1 VEALVVVIVAV
12 VVIALATAVAP
23 KLGIAGPL
31 ILVLIG
37 GAVSLLP
44 FLEIPEIDPELILVG
59 VLPPLLYSAAVSL
72 PAIEFRRDFGPIAGL
87 SVLLVLI
94 SSVVLGLFF
103 IAVIPGIHPAI
114 AVALG
119 AILSPT
125 DAVATSIVKRLG
137 VSRRVVTLLEGESL
151 LNDAT
156 ALVLLR
162 TMIASVAVATSVTGD
177 ERVGVGFVPAFL
189 WGVVVAVVVG
199 AVVGLL
205 NLRLRALVKN
215 SAANTA
221 IGFVVPFIAY
231 IPTEELGGS
240 GLVAA
245 VVAGIVT
252 GQGAARWFTPEQ
264 RLSDEHNW
272 RTIELVLEGAVFL
285 IMGLE
290 LRDIVTQNIEDHN
303 GLGTGLGIAAGAL
316 AIILLVR
323 TGYVALLVWLQ
334 SRRARGRQRSRL
346 EAMSARIDQLASG
359 EAGSDA
365 GPPDA
370 AAGKD
375 APARAI
381 PYDHRGGRAGARQRR
396 AASRRGRRR
405 EAPSPDNP
413 RVQRRLDAMRAR
425 IARALSDLDYYQ
437 ASPLGWKH
445 GTIIVWAGMRGV
457 VTLAAAQ
464 TLSSDDTTDRALLVF
479 IAFAV
484 AVGSLMLQGFTL
496 PWVVRALHLQQPGD
510 DSLDRAEQS
519 ALDDEL
525 RDAAVAALAD
535 PGLRRRD
542 GTPFSEDLVGHVGK
556 RMVEPPD
563 EAASFPAHDFLELRL
578 TMIEAMRARLNE
590 LSSGGG
596 YSTPALRHAL
606 AELDADQLSL
616 ELRLDDES

>member
-1 VEALVVVIVAV
+1 MEVLIVVIIAI

-23 KLGIAGPL
+23 KVGIAGPL
-31 ILVLIG
+31 LLVLVG

-44 FLEIPEIDPELILVG
+44 FVEIPEINPEFILVG

-72 PAIEFRRDFGPIAGL
+72 PAVEFRRDFGPIAGL
-87 SVLLVLI
+87 SFLLVLI
-94 SSVVLGLFF
+94 SSVLLGFF
-103 IAVIPGIHPAI
+103 FMAVIPGIHPAI
-114 AVALG
+114 AIALG

-137 VSRRVVTLLEGESL
+137 VSRRVVTMLEGESL

-162 TMIASVAVATSVTGD
+162 TMIASAAVATATVTGD
-177 ERVGVGFVPAFL
+177 ARLGFGFLPAFV
-189 WGVVVAVVVG
+189 WGVFIAVVVG
-199 AVVGLL
+199 GIIGFL
-205 NLRLRALVKN
+205 NLRLRSLIRN

-264 RLSDEHNW
+264 RRSDEHNW
-272 RTIELVLEGAVFL
+272 HTIELVLEGAVFL

-290 LRDIVTQNIEDHN
+290 LSDIVEQNVATHN
-303 GLGTGLGIAAGAL
+303 GLGTGIGIAAGAL
-316 AIILLVR
+316 AIIIAVR
-323 TGYVALLVWLQ
+323 AVYVSLLVWLQ
-334 SRRARGRQRSRL
+334 SRRARGRQRTRLESMNSRL
-346 EAMSARIDQLASG
+346 DQIA
-359 EAGSDA
+359 EGSVR
-365 GPPDA
+365 P
-370 AAGKD
+370 
-375 APARAI
+375 
-381 PYDHRGGRAGARQRR
+381 
-396 AASRRGRRR
+396 ASRRRRGS
-405 EAPSPDNP
+405 AVSFDDP
-413 RVQRRLDAMRAR
+413 RAQRRLSSMRGR
-425 IARALSDLDYYQ
+425 VSRALNDLDYYQ

-445 GTIIVWAGMRGV
+445 GAIIVWAGMRGV

-464 TLSSDDTTDRALLVF
+464 TLSRDDFDDRALLVF

-496 PWVVRALHLQQPGD
+496 PWLVRALRLERPGD
-510 DSLDRAEQS
+510 DSLDKAEQS

-525 RDAAVAALAD
+525 RDAAVAALSS
-535 PGLRRRD
+535 PTLQRRD
-542 GTPFSEDLVGHVGK
+542 GTRFDEELVQRIGS
-556 RMVEPPD
+556 RMVDPPD
-563 EAASFPAHDFLELRL
+563 DADGLPTRDLLELRL
-578 TMIEAMRARLNE
+578 AMIEAMRTRLNR

-616 ELRLDDES
+616 ELRLDDED

>member
-1 VEALVVVIVAV
+1 MEALIVVIIAI

-23 KLGIAGPL
+23 KVGIAGPL
-31 ILVLIG
+31 ILVLVG
-37 GAVSLLP
+37 SGVSLLP
-44 FLEIPEIDPELILVG
+44 FVEVPEINPEFILIG
-59 VLPPLLYSAAVSL
+59 VLPPLLYSAAVAL

-87 SVLLVLI
+87 SFLLVIL
-94 SSVVLGLFF
+94 SSIVLGLFF
-103 IAVIPGIHPAI
+103 LAVIPGIHPAI

-137 VSRRVVTLLEGESL
+137 VSRRVVTMLEGESL

-162 TMIASVAVATSVTGD
+162 TMIASVAIATSVSGD
-177 ERVGVGFVPAFL
+177 TSVGVGFIPAFA
-189 WGVVVAVVVG
+189 WGVLVAVAIGAIVG
-199 AVVGLL
+199 WL
-205 NLRLRALVKN
+205 NLRLRALIRN

-264 RLSDEHNW
+264 RRSDEHNW

-285 IMGLE
+285 VMGLE
-290 LRDIVTQNIEDHN
+290 LRDIVTQNDEDHN
-303 GLGTGLGIAAGAL
+303 GLGTGISIAAGAL
-316 AIILLVR
+316 AIIILVR
-323 TGYVALLVWLQ
+323 AAYVSLLVWLQ
-334 SRRARGRQRSRL
+334 SRRARGRQRRRL
-346 EAMSARIDQLASG
+346 EAMSLRIDQLV
-359 EAGSDA
+359 AG
-365 GPPDA
+365 A
-370 AAGKD
+370 AAGVRSPAESD
-375 APARAI
+375 ARTNRLDSP
-381 PYDHRGGRAGARQRR
+381 RG
-396 AASRRGRRR
+396 
-405 EAPSPDNP
+405 
-413 RVQRRLDAMRAR
+413 QRRLSSMRAR
-425 IARALSDLDYYQ
+425 VARSLSDLDYYQ

-445 GTIIVWAGMRGV
+445 GAIIVWAGMRGV

-464 TLSSDDTTDRALLVF
+464 TLSDDVTSDRALLVF

-496 PWVVRALHLQQPGD
+496 PWLVRVLRLERPGD
-510 DSLDRAEQS
+510 DSLDKAEQS

-525 RDAAVAALAD
+525 RDAAVAALSD
-535 PGLRRRD
+535 PALRRRD
-542 GTPFSEDLVGHVGK
+542 GSGFSEDLVSVVGT
-556 RMVEPPD
+556 RMVDPPD
-563 EAASFPAHDFLELRL
+563 DADGLPTRDLLELRL
-578 TMIEAMRARLNE
+578 ALIEAMRARLNE

-616 ELRLDDES
+616 ELRLDDQD